1 VAANAIARARWRA
14 QVDAIERANRSRAD
28 GPAVTVEV
36 GEPTVR
42 RSSAPR

>member
-1 VAANAIARARWRA
+1 VAANAITLARWRA
-14 QVDAIERANRSRAD
+14 RADAIERANRSRGD

-42 RSSAPR
+42 RSASR